1 MWVAAGAH
9 HGPNAVVRGGKPLQL
24 AFVQVFYIKFAYAE
38 PVTLSSPEPA
48 IFPIDLIVFFVE
60 LQIARFRGTPLC
72 VRLSA
77 GAVSCP
83 VPE

>member
-1 MWVAAGAH
+1 MPGLVDKTL
-9 HGPNAVVRGGKPLQL
+9 HGPNAVVRGGKPLKL

-48 IFPIDLIVFFVE
+48 ILPIDLIVFLVE
-60 LQIARFRGTPLC
+60 QQIARLRGTPLC

-77 GAVSCP
+77 GAR
-83 VPE
+83 